1 VSTPWKVLALA
12 TREAELT
19 PLRRVLEHAGRSA
32 EWQLVRSGE
41 DVARFM
47 AEGPWDAAILT
58 AHISHL
64 HLAQVLAELRS
75 REPLLPILLVVRMTE
90 AAALLEV
97 VRSGITGVLFTD
109 VLSLLPDTL
118 DREIQRYRE
127 ARLQG
132 QRQQRLHWLESAVS
146 SAPVALAVVDRGGT
160 LRWANTAYLAL
171 AGLTAE
177 AIEQGA
183 ARIWTAGETPWAEI
197 NQVIHAGRTWRGT
210 IPSTQDGAAAVLH
223 QLQIARLSSTGDD
236 TWYIV
241 ARQPAAIGGDGTADG
256 GFTAQRH
263 ELFAAIAGGIA
274 HDLNNILAPI
284 TMAANLLGE
293 QPLSEENSELVET
306 IEHSAERGAAVIRQ
320 VLTFAHGSENCAVAL
335 QPRYII
341 REVARL
347 AAEVFP
353 PNIAIRADVPSTLWP
368 IVGDPGEIQQALVN
382 VLLNAREAM
391 PEGGHIAISAHNHP
405 LAPLPAMPFFNPEP
419 GDFVEI
425 AIEDDGPGLD
435 PDVASRAWEPFV
447 TTKGSGQGAGLGL
460 CRVAGV
466 MRSHGGFGQLRARRG
481 KGTRV
486 SLFFPRLS
494 AVEAAPAAVFEMPA
508 QDAGRILVVDDE
520 EPILTLS
527 RRILEGAGYEV
538 MVASEGREA
547 LGLFA
552 RHRVD
557 IGLVLTDLAMPGM
570 NGFTLLWAL
579 RRSKPDLRVMVATG
593 QGTEANL
600 RELEKM
606 GVREVLLKPFSS
618 RRLLDGVTR
627 ALAEPV
633 QCEPDLFLDAVVNGD

>member
-1 VSTPWKVLALA
+1 M
-12 TREAELT
+12 
-19 PLRRVLEHAGRSA
+19 EHAGRDA
-32 EWQLVRSGE
+32 ELRLVRSGE
-41 DVARFM
+41 DVIKSLE
-47 AEGPWDAAILT
+47 EGQWDAAVFT

-64 HLAQVLAELRS
+64 HLAQVLAELRC
-75 REPLLPILLVVRMTE
+75 REPLMPILLVVRMTE

-97 VRSGITGVLFTD
+97 VRSGITGVIFTD

-118 DREIQRYRE
+118 EREILRFRE
-127 ARLQG
+127 ARAQG
-132 QRQQRLHWLESAVS
+132 QRQQRLHWLESAVT
-146 SAPVALAVVDRGGT
+146 SAPTALAVIDRTGV
-160 LRWANTAYLAL
+160 LRWANAAYLAL
-171 AGLTAE
+171 AGLTSE
-177 AIEQGA
+177 ALEHGG
-183 ARIWTAGETPWAEI
+183 ARIWSAGDAPWAEI
-197 NQVIHAGRTWRGT
+197 NQVIHSGRIWRGT
-210 IPSTQDGAAAVLH
+210 IPSTQEGGDSALH
-223 QLQIARLSSTGDD
+223 QLQIARLPNTGDD

-241 ARQPAAIGGDGTADG
+241 ARQPAGTGEEGAADG
-256 GFTAQRH
+256 GLAAHRY

-293 QPLSEENSELVET
+293 QSLSQENSELVDT

-320 VLTFAHGSENCAVAL
+320 VLTFARGSENCAVAM

-353 PNIAIRADVPSTLWP
+353 PNIGIRAEVPNSLWP

-391 PEGGHIAISAHNHP
+391 PEGGSIAISAQNHSL
-405 LAPLPAMPFFNPEP
+405 LALPVTTFFTPEP

-425 AIEDDGPGLD
+425 VVEDSGSGLD
-435 PDVASRAWEPFV
+435 PDVATRAWEPFV
-447 TTKGSGQGAGLGL
+447 TTKGTGQGAGLGL

-466 MRSHGGFGQLRARRG
+466 MRSHGGFGQLRSRRG

-486 SLFFPRLS
+486 SLFFPRMA
-494 AVEAAPAAVFEMPA
+494 AVETTPPAVYEMPP
-508 QDAGRILVVDDE
+508 QDVGRILVVDDE

-552 RHRVD
+552 RHRMD

-618 RRLLDGVTR
+618 RRLLDGVSR

-633 QCEPDLFLDAVVNGD
+633 QCEPDLFLDAAVNGD